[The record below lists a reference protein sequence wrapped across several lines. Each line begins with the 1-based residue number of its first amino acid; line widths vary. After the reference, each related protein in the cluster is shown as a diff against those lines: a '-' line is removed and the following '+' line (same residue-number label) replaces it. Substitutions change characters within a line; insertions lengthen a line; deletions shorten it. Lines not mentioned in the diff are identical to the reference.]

1 MKLQTPRFLPR
12 SWQCGGIAVFGLLVA
27 ISAAARAAD
36 LNLFAAA
43 SLSDALKEIAP
54 RYEAASGDK
63 LRLNLGAS
71 STLALQIRNGAPA
84 DVFFSADEAKM
95 DELARAGLLVADT
108 RVSLLSNTLV
118 IVVHVD
124 DGPAIS
130 SPGDLAGP
138 AIRRIALADP
148 QTVPAGVYAKQWLQ
162 KIALWRQV
170 VDRVVPTENVRACL
184 AAVEAGNVDAGI
196 VYKTDALIS
205 KKVEIALEVA
215 AGEGPA
221 ISYPLAVV
229 KASRNATEARR
240 LAVWLA
246 SLEARAI
253 FAKYG
258 FLPAR

>member
-1 MKLQTPRFLPR
+1 VKIRHLFPALF
-12 SWQCGGIAVFGLLVA
+12 ALLA
-27 ISAAARAAD
+27 LACRAAD
-36 LNLFAAA
+36 LSLFAAA
-43 SLSDALKEIAP
+43 SLSDALKEIVP
-54 RYEAASGDK
+54 HYEAASGDK

-130 SPGDLAGP
+130 SPADLAGP
-138 AIRRIALADP
+138 AIRRIALAEP

-162 KIALWRQV
+162 KITLWRQV

-205 KKVEIALEVA
+205 RKVKIAFEVA
-215 AGEGPA
+215 GGEGPA

-229 KASRNATEARR
+229 KGSRHATEARR
-240 LAVWLA
+240 LAAWLA
-246 SLEARAI
+246 SPEARAI
-253 FAKYG
+253 FAQYG